1 MAFTFSSSGLTIQT
15 YAQVLAD
22 VQSEYRS
29 RISARVATSAG
40 SLLGQ
45 VQRITALFS
54 YRAQE
59 RLQYLYQS
67 LDPRLAEGAHL
78 DARLLSL
85 GLTREPALRA
95 EVLGTI
101 TTTDTATIT
110 NGTRYSCGGFVFAV
124 IGGPYSRT
132 GAGTITGVRLQ
143 SELYQAIDVSGLGAW
158 TVVDAI
164 ADVTGFDDTSQ
175 PIVGRTEETD
185 AEFRA
190 RAEEERY
197 ARANGPLDMIEA
209 GVGLVEGVTYARA
222 YDNTDPSSDPDSN
235 GIPYDAVN
243 VVVSGGTDAAV
254 AQAIEDYGPSA
265 TRYYGATEVTLG
277 SGATARVV
285 GFDRVADVDMYLRIT
300 VTSST
305 SESAGDALSQ
315 PELEDA
321 LQTLLASWTA
331 TNWTIGKDVIP
342 AEIIGAVMTA
352 GIPAIDAVT
361 VEQSIDGSTWF
372 TTKRTIT
379 IRQQAKYSNARLT
392 VPTPL

>member
-1 MAFTFSSSGLTIQT
+1 MAFSFTSAGLTIQT
-15 YAQVLAD
+15 YAEVLAN
-22 VQSEYRS
+22 VQSEFRT
-29 RISARVATSAG
+29 RISARVATSAA

-45 VQRITALFS
+45 VQRIVALFD

-59 RLQYLYQS
+59 RLQYLYQM
-67 LDPRLAEGAHL
+67 LDPRLAEGVHL

-101 TTTDTATIT
+101 TTTDTATIP

-124 IGGPYSRT
+124 INGPYSRT

-158 TVVDAI
+158 SVVDAI

-175 PIVGRTEETD
+175 PIVGRVEETD

-190 RAEEERY
+190 RAEEERF

-222 YDNTDPSSDPDSN
+222 YDNTDPTQDPDSD

-243 VVVSGGTDAAV
+243 VVVSGGTNEAV
-254 AQAIEDYGPSA
+254 AAAIEDYGPAA
-265 TRYYGATEVTLG
+265 TRYYGSTEVTLG

-285 GFDRVADVDMYLRIT
+285 GFDRVSDVDMYLRIT

-305 SESAGDALSQ
+305 SEDADQALSQ
-315 PELEDA
+315 PELESA
-321 LQTLLASWTA
+321 LHALLTTWTA

-361 VEQSIDGSTWF
+361 VEVSDDGASWSTS
-372 TTKRTIT
+372 KYAIT
-379 IRQQAKYSNARLT
+379 IRQQAKYSEARLT
-392 VPTPL
+392 VPTPV

>member
-1 MAFTFSSSGLTIQT
+1 MAFSFTAAGLTIQT
-15 YAQVLAD
+15 YAQSLAD
-22 VQSEYRS
+22 VQSEFRS
-29 RISARVATSAG
+29 RISARVATSAA

-45 VQRITALFS
+45 VQRIVALFD

-59 RLQYLYQS
+59 RLQYLYQQ
-67 LDPRLAEGAHL
+67 LDPRLAEGVHL

-85 GLTREPALRA
+85 GLTREPALQA

-101 TTTDTATIT
+101 TTTASATIT
-110 NGTRYSCGGFVFAV
+110 NGTRYSVGGFVFAV
-124 IGGPYSRT
+124 VDGPYSRT

-143 SELYQAIDVSGLGAW
+143 SELFQAIDVSSLGAW

-175 PIVGRTEETD
+175 PIVGRVEETD

-190 RAEEERY
+190 RAEEERF

-222 YDNTDPSSDPDSN
+222 YDNTDPTQDPDAD

-243 VVVSGGTDAAV
+243 VVAVGGTDAAV
-254 AQAIEDYGPSA
+254 AAAIEDYGPAA
-265 TRYYGATEVTLG
+265 TRYVGATEVTLG

-285 GFDRVADVDMYLRIT
+285 GFDRVSGVDMYLRIT

-305 SESAGDALSQ
+305 SDDAGEALTQ
-315 PELEDA
+315 PELEGA
-321 LQTLLASWTA
+321 LQDLLTTWTA
-331 TNWTIGKDVIP
+331 ANWTIGKDVIP
-342 AEIIGAVMTA
+342 VEIVGAVMTA

-361 VEQSIDGSTWF
+361 VEQSLDGVTWSAA
-372 TTKRTIT
+372 KHTIT
-379 IRQQAKYSNARLT
+379 IRQQAQYSNARLT
-392 VPTPL
+392 VPTPA